1 MALAPALLAAALA
14 LGMHAGM
21 EVGTAD
27 LEHPGSPD
35 ASTTSITVAPS
46 TGDPLEAVTIVV
58 RVTSSAR
65 LPRGRVTVRDG
76 ASTVAEALPLV
87 RGTASFTTNGLG
99 PGQHDLI
106 ATFLGDPH
114 TASSVSLPVPAE
126 YGTPAAVDAG
136 TVSVAIPR
144 GALTLTQLSASAATG
159 RRDRSG
165 VVDVMITDT
174 RAGDLGF
181 TVSAAASECSGRLH
195 LAAQQVVG
203 NALRA
208 RDVRLFEVALDPR
221 LQAPRAVARYPAGLS
236 TGATHLHGLLTATG
250 RATLSCPFPRAGAA
264 TLTLTAM

>member
-1 MALAPALLAAALA
+1 MGAL
-14 LGMHAGM
+14 
-21 EVGTAD
+21 
-27 LEHPGSPD
+27 
-35 ASTTSITVAPS
+35 
-46 TGDPLEAVTIVV
+46 TIGV
-58 RVTSSAR
+58 RVTSGMQVP
-65 LPRGRVTVRDG
+65 LGRVTVRDG
-76 ASTVAEALPLV
+76 ASTLAEALPLV
-87 RGTASFTTNGLG
+87 RGAASFTTNGLG
-99 PGQHDLI
+99 PGQHELT
-106 ATFLGDPH
+106 ATFLGDLRS
-114 TASSVSLPVPAE
+114 ASSVSLPVLAA
-126 YGTPAAVDAG
+126 YGTPGAVDAG

-159 RRDRSG
+159 RDRSG

-181 TVSAAASECSGRLH
+181 TVFAAASECSGLLH
-195 LAAQQVVG
+195 LAARQVVG